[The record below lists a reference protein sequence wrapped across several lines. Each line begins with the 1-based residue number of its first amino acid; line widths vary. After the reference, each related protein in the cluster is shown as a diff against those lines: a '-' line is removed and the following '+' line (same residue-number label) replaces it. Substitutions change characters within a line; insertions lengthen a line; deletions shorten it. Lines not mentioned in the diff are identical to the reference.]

1 MSVRIHIPST
11 LREWAGNA
19 DREVLVPPGSVQDA
33 LTELAARHPAA
44 YRGVCDETGAV
55 RRHVNLFV
63 NDFLVRDPADFER
76 SLSPG
81 DELFIMPAVSGG

>member
-1 MSVRIHIPST
+1 MSVRIHIPPT

-19 DREVLVPPGSVQDA
+19 DKEVIVQPGSVQDA
-33 LTELAARHPAA
+33 LIQLADRHPAA
-44 YRGVCDETGAV
+44 YRGVCDETGVV

-63 NDFLVRDPADFER
+63 NDSLVRTPADFER
-76 SLSPG
+76 TLSPG

>member
-1 MSVRIHIPST
+1 MTVRIHIPPT

-19 DREVLVPPGSVQDA
+19 DKEVIVLPGTVQDA
-33 LTELAARHPAA
+33 LAQLAARHPAA

-55 RRHVNLFV
+55 RLHVNLFV
-63 NDFLVRDPADFER
+63 NDSLVRAPADFEQP
-76 SLSPG
+76 LSPG